1 MRTSSAVAALTL
13 AAATALAPHAG
24 ANTIV
29 YGPHVVD
36 QTLADAASAA
46 ARTAPYLHGQPHD
59 TDRTVADT
67 IARATPAL
75 HTAADNYRVRRGLA
89 PLVHAPALDDHAQRR
104 ADQLAAQSR
113 ALAVPTTPVWESVV
127 FVPDDPARTV
137 PAKWDTS
144 AWAAYAL
151 TAPRA
156 EVGGIGISYGHLP
169 LRGWGY
175 IVVVNTAPAGTDF

>member
-1 MRTSSAVAALTL
+1 MRTSSAVATAIAVAISL
-13 AAATALAPHAG
+13 APNASAIVHGPHIADQSLANTATAITHA
-24 ANTIV
+24 
-29 YGPHVVD
+29 
-36 QTLADAASAA
+36 
-46 ARTAPYLHGQPHD
+46 APYLHGQPRV

-67 IARATPAL
+67 ITHAKPAL
-75 HTAADNYRVRRGLA
+75 HASADDYRARRGLA
-89 PLVHAPALDDHAQRR
+89 PLDNAPALDAHAQRR

-113 ALAVPTTPVWESVV
+113 ALAVPTSPVWESIL
-127 FVPDDPARTV
+127 FVPGNPADTV

-144 AWAAYAL
+144 AWSAYAL

-175 IVVVNTAPAGTDF
+175 IVVVHTATAGTDF